1 MKSLSDIDPWRM
13 AVVLEVNDQSARI
26 GLQPPRDPGGAVVKE
41 REVGIVPLD
50 GVKWAKP
57 ANATGPSKPIQRV
70 SQVLSPGDVIY
81 VEPLKRT
88 GASSGCARCRKSPA
102 PWW

>member
-1 MKSLSDIDPWRM
+1 MKSLSDIDPWRL

-41 REVGIVPLD
+41 REVGIMPLD

-57 ANATGPSKPIQRV
+57 ATGPAKPIQRV

-81 VEPLKRT
+81 VEPLEEQ
-88 GASSGCARCRKSPA
+88 GPVSGCARCRKFPA

>member
-1 MKSLSDIDPWRM
+1 M
-13 AVVLEVNDQSARI
+13 VLQVDDQSARI
-26 GLQPPRDPGGAVVKE
+26 GLQPDRDPGGNVVKE

-57 ANATGPSKPIQRV
+57 ATGPSKPIQRV
-70 SQVLSPGDVIY
+70 NQVLSVGDVIY
-81 VEPLKRT
+81 VEPMDAAR
-88 GASSGCARCRKSPA
+88 ASTGCARCRKSPA